1 MPCVRALV
9 RWMMVLPL
17 KSTAVT
23 EIPIPSSGG
32 VRESLATLSPRRII
46 VPENSGFFVGCTQ
59 FDCTHCRI
67 SGGRDV
73 AAQVVDDPGLDRPV
87 VPFGRFRSS
96 NPSTGTN
103 QRRLHRHGSRRARKA
118 FRAAIRCGSCHQA
131 RRWHIHSASSCVWP
145 SQSV

>member
-46 VPENSGFFVGCTQ
+46 VPENSGFFLSAALNLTAPIAGFPAVGMS
-59 FDCTHCRI
+59 R
-67 SGGRDV
+67 
-73 AAQVVDDPGLDRPV
+73 L
-87 VPFGRFRSS
+87 RSS
-96 NPSTGTN
+96 MIQG
-103 QRRLHRHGSRRARKA
+103 
-118 FRAAIRCGSCHQA
+118 
-131 RRWHIHSASSCVWP
+131 
-145 SQSV
+145 